1 MNHAFPSLLLKIKS
15 LSTFTYSL
23 KQTMNSTYQTHT
35 HHKSEEDREFSFWGS
50 PNTISSEKNDHD
62 QLVESNET
70 RLNSEAK
77 FEHDCSRSKAIAE
90 GRKELMEMIQDI
102 PESSYELSFQ
112 DMVLQQQHVPQTSS
126 NETLMQSNSSSEPQQ
141 QPQNKKLKNKNKKK
155 NKSNRHGQILRV
167 ESMDSE
173 TFLLKMFFP
182 TSFDWMKRGKVQHD
196 SKVSSKSSFQESTK
210 QVDKEWRIK
219 RFFSDDRARQ
229 NSGSSSSSS
238 NDKSR
243 YILSFIHKTC
253 IT

>member
-1 MNHAFPSLLLKIKS
+1 MNHASPSLLLKIRVP
-15 LSTFTYSL
+15 TFTYSL
-23 KQTMNSTYQTHT
+23 KPTMNSTYQTHT
-35 HHKSEEDREFSFWGS
+35 HHKSEDREFSFWGS
-50 PNTISSEKNDHD
+50 PNTICYEKNDHD
-62 QLVESNET
+62 QLIESNEP
-70 RLNSEAK
+70 RLNGEAK

-102 PESSYELSFQ
+102 PETSYELSFQ

-126 NETLMQSNSSSEPQQ
+126 NETLMQSSSSEPQQ

-155 NKSNRHGQILRV
+155 KNKSNRYGQILRV

-182 TSFDWMKRGKVQHD
+182 TSFAWMKKGKVQHG
-196 SKVSSKSSFQESTK
+196 SKVSSKPSFQESTK

-219 RFFSDDRARQ
+219 RFFSDDGARQ

-243 YILSFIHKTC
+243 
-253 IT
+253 